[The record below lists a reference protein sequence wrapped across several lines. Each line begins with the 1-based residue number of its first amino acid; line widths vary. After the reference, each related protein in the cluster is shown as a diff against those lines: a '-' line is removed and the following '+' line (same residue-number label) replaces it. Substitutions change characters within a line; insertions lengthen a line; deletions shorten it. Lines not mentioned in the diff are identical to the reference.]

1 MLFEFQRARRR
12 SPPIICL
19 TTITLLPILGLYLY
33 HGIQLNKQPKQPEP
47 RANFHSDQ
55 VFLDT
60 LEQKNRKTRKQKTR
74 KLPAGLLIGTKK
86 CGTGALKHMLRVHPN
101 LSGESI
107 NLVTQPLDN
116 WKDLNT
122 SELWKRFENE
132 LIVD

>member
-33 HGIQLNKQPKQPEP
+33 HGIQPKQPKQPKP

-74 KLPAGLLIGTKK
+74 KLPAGLIIGTKK

-101 LSGESI
+101 LSVADGELARQASLPRSI
-107 NLVTQPLDN
+107 T
-116 WKDLNT
+116 KDCPGI
-122 SELWKRFENE
+122 SA
-132 LIVD
+132 